1 LLYELDAAGIPQVS
15 QEAVDII
22 NAIGAG
28 IIDPETFNPTTTL
41 PSNITTKPQDI
52 MKLFELRDAPPGF
65 EDIQIPVPGQG
76 PEYGPEYYD
85 EEYGAYGDYGE
96 EHKDHYDPFNDPTYV
111 HPTDGYLQQELAW

>member
-1 LLYELDAAGIPQVS
+1 LLYELDAANIPQVS

-28 IIDPETFNPTTTL
+28 IIDPATFNPTSVL

-76 PEYGPEYYD
+76 SEYGPEYYD
-85 EEYGAYGDYGE
+85 EEFADYGE
-96 EHKDHYDPFNDPTYV
+96 EKKDEYDPFSDPTYV
-111 HPTDGYLQQELAW
+111 HPTDGSLQQELAW